1 MSDKIVAISKN
12 SWRKSFQKL
21 KLINSS
27 KLLIIEEE
35 IEILRE
41 QIESLKQLLHH
52 QNEKLQQTEQKLKT
66 TNHELSAA
74 LNSEQLTLDEAKA
87 LAKNILTINKPPRDV
102 LAEFLSSFYNYPVKA
117 EQL

>member
-1 MSDKIVAISKN
+1 MIECN
-12 SWRKSFQKL
+12 
-21 KLINSS
+21 
-27 KLLIIEEE
+27 KLLTIDSNKLLTLEDE
-35 IEILRE
+35 IDILRE

-52 QNEKLQQTEQKLKT
+52 QNEKLQETEQELKH
-66 TNHELSAA
+66 TNHELAAA

>member
-1 MSDKIVAISKN
+1 MTIDSN
-12 SWRKSFQKL
+12 
-21 KLINSS
+21 
-27 KLLIIEEE
+27 KLLTLEDE
-35 IEILRE
+35 IDILRE

-52 QNEKLQQTEQKLKT
+52 QNEKLQETEQELKH
-66 TNHELSAA
+66 TNHELAAA

>member
-1 MSDKIVAISKN
+1 MLEKIVAISKN
-12 SWRKSFQKL
+12 SRRKSRQNL
-21 KLINSS
+21 KLIECN
-27 KLLIIEEE
+27 KLLTLEDE

-41 QIESLKQLLHH
+41 QVESLKQLLHQ
-52 QNEKLQQTEQKLKT
+52 QNEELQQTEQELKN
-66 TNHELSAA
+66 TNYELSAA

-102 LAEFLSSFYNYPVKA
+102 IAEFLSSFYNSPVKA